1 MIGRLISESIFSS
14 QSSREKRAEFD
25 DVIRLIQKI
34 WPKNMGLFLCAN
46 LSRAWDLIFSINS
59 HTGYMNVNSKSEN
72 PYSSHLDTNDHFLQN
87 FSYFIANNRLKNYVR

>member
-34 WPKNMGLFLCAN
+34 WPKNMGLFYVQ
-46 LSRAWDLIFSINS
+46 IFQEPG
-59 HTGYMNVNSKSEN
+59 T
-72 PYSSHLDTNDHFLQN
+72 
-87 FSYFIANNRLKNYVR
+87 